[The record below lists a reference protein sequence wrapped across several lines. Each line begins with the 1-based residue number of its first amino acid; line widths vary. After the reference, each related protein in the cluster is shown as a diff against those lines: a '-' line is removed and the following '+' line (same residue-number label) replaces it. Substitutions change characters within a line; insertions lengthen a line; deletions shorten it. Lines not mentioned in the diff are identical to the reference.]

1 MNRYNY
7 PRKAFLRP
15 NGLRVAAEE
24 SNKLFDVRIVKEI
37 QN

>member
-7 PRKAFLRP
+7 PRKTFLRP
-15 NGLRVAAEE
+15 NGLRVTTGE
-24 SNKLFDVRIVKEI
+24 SNKLFDVWIVKEI